1 MYTLS
6 PFEYLDSLLVDYTL
20 VPHTTT
26 FTAQETAESAHI
38 KGRDLA
44 KVIVLGS
51 GQLMS
56 MVVIPANCVL
66 LQSDLSRVLR
76 APDLTIVP
84 EHQFAERFP
93 ECEVGAMPPFGKLYG
108 MDVFLAKDLAQNS
121 SITFNGGTHNLL
133 IKMRM
138 SDYRDITD
146 ARVISVG
153 YRAANLISHQ
163 AQSSERNW
171 HRV

>member
-1 MYTLS
+1 MYTLT

-20 VPHTTT
+20 VPHTTS

-38 KGRDLA
+38 KGKDLA
-44 KVIVLGS
+44 KVIVIGS

-56 MVVIPANCVL
+56 MMVVPANCIL
-66 LQSDLSRVLR
+66 LQNDLSRLLKT
-76 APDLTIVP
+76 PDLSIVP
-84 EHQFAERFP
+84 EHLFSERFP

-108 MDVFLAKDLAQNS
+108 MDVYLAKDLAQND

-138 SDYRDITD
+138 SDFMDITD
-146 ARVISVG
+146 ARIISVG
-153 YRAANLISHQ
+153 YKVANLVSGKDKYKD
-163 AQSSERNW
+163 RNW
-171 HRV
+171 HWA

>member
-1 MYTLS
+1 MYTLT
-6 PFEYLDSLLVDYTL
+6 PFEYLDSLLIDYTL

-38 KGRDLA
+38 KGKNLA
-44 KVIVLGS
+44 KTIIIGA

-56 MVVIPANCVL
+56 MVVVPANCIL
-66 LQSDLSRVLR
+66 LQSDLSRLLKT
-76 APDLTIVP
+76 PDLTIVP

-108 MDVFLAKDLAQNS
+108 MDVYIAKDLVKNS

-133 IKMRM
+133 IKMRTADFM
-138 SDYRDITD
+138 NISD
-146 ARVISVG
+146 ARIISVG
-153 YRAANLISHQ
+153 YKASNLISDKHRFKDQ
-163 AQSSERNW
+163 NW
-171 HRV
+171 HWI